1 MTLRKWLITLALLT
15 PGLGLIII
23 FMGTLIYLAVA
34 QSFGF
39 YNFAGES
46 DFSTEFWSKMW
57 GRKIYHKAYNYSLY
71 IGFFAA
77 LLSVG
82 LAYPI
87 AIWLRR
93 PFPGSTTVSAVLKAP
108 LLVHGLVA
116 AFLYINVISYHGILN
131 QFMVF
136 VGIWDEPRR
145 LQNDNN
151 AIGILILQT
160 WKGMPYALLILTG
173 SIQAISDDVLDAGR
187 DLGAGAFA
195 RFRKIIAP
203 LTVPAMTAALV
214 IIFAGA
220 VADFSFQV
228 IAGPTNTQSLAQLMV
243 FLKQGGRWGEAA
255 VVGTTLMVVGLGGA
269 GILALGARLLVKGGQ
284 LR

>member
-1 MTLRKWLITLALLT
+1 MTLRKWLLTLALLI
-15 PGLGLIII
+15 PGLGLIIV
-23 FMGTLIYLAVA
+23 FMGTLIYLAIA
-34 QSFGF
+34 QSFGL

-46 DFSTEFWSKMW
+46 GFSTEFWAKMW
-57 GRKIYHKAYNYSLY
+57 DRKIYHKAYNYSLY
-71 IGFFAA
+71 IGFFSA

-82 LAYPI
+82 FAYPI
-87 AIWLRR
+87 AVWLRR
-93 PFPGSTTVSAVLKAP
+93 PFPGSTTITAVLRAP

-131 QFMVF
+131 QFMIF
-136 VGIWDEPRR
+136 IGIWDEPRR

-151 AIGILILQT
+151 AIGILILQA

-173 SIQAISDDVLDAGR
+173 SVQAISDDVLDAGR
-187 DLGAGAFA
+187 DLGAGTFA

-203 LTVPAMTAALV
+203 LSLPAMTAALV
-214 IIFAGA
+214 IVFTGA

-228 IAGPTNTQSLAQLMV
+228 IAGPTNTQSLSQLMV
-243 FLKQGGRWGEAA
+243 FLKQGGRWSEAA
-255 VVGTTLMVVGLGGA
+255 VVGTTLMIAGLAGA
-269 GILALGARLLVKGGQ
+269 GILALGARLLVRGGQ